1 MSDRRSAAGRSTRS
15 QGLIAVLG
23 VLLASGAVGF
33 VVYRLVR
40 PAEVTL
46 RPGAFLSAPASGR
59 KSTDD
64 LTTEAAIPARRV
76 PDQLPDIRLPGIDGA
91 MHKLSD
97 WKGRPLVVNF
107 WATWC
112 DPCRREI
119 PLLKAL
125 RREHASEAL
134 EIVGIAVDQAEDV
147 RKYAKSHAIDYPVL
161 VGEEG
166 GLAAASA
173 LGMDTVL
180 PFSVFADA
188 QGHVVTLKV
197 GELHRDEAELILGRL
212 RDVESGRLTLP
223 AAREQI
229 AAGVRRLSQARSG
242 SG

>member
-1 MSDRRSAAGRSTRS
+1 M
-15 QGLIAVLG
+15 LG

-33 VVYRLVR
+33 IAYRLVR
-40 PAEVTL
+40 PAEVTV
-46 RPGAFLSAPASGR
+46 RPAASLGAAASGGAG
-59 KSTDD
+59 TDE
-64 LTTEAAIPARRV
+64 LAIEPAIPARKV
-76 PDQLPDIRLPGIDGA
+76 PDQLPEIRLPGIDGA
-91 MHKLSD
+91 VHKLSD
-97 WKGRPLVVNF
+97 WKGKPLVVNF

-119 PLLKAL
+119 PLLKLL
-125 RREHASEAL
+125 RREHAAEGL

-147 RKYAKSHAIDYPVL
+147 RKYAKTHAVDYPIL
-161 VGEEG
+161 IGEEG

-197 GELHRDEAELILGRL
+197 GELHEDEARLILARL
-212 RDVESGRLTLP
+212 RDVETGRLTLP